1 VAAGASTEIL
11 EPLFQRGAADVALV
25 FPADFASRLRSAAP
39 TPLLIATDA
48 SDPNTGTTMQAY
60 TRAVIAAQEAE
71 WSSAVPR
78 IAIETRMRFN
88 PTLESVNLFVPGLI
102 ALVLTLVSA
111 LMTAISLSREKER
124 GTLEVLFV
132 SPLRPW
138 QIIVGKVLPY
148 LVLAFANVVTALLAA
163 WVVFRVPFRGSLALL
178 LVASTVFSIISLGI
192 GVLIAARTTSQRAA
206 MLGTLLGT
214 MLPSTLLSGM
224 VFPIASMPAPL
235 VVISNIVPARWFI
248 VVARGVMLKGVGVTY
263 LWRELL
269 VLGVMMLVLLIL
281 ATRSFKPRLA

>member
-1 VAAGASTEIL
+1 
-11 EPLFQRGAADVALV
+11 
-25 FPADFASRLRSAAP
+25 
-39 TPLLIATDA
+39 
-48 SDPNTGTTMQAY
+48 
-60 TRAVIAAQEAE
+60 
-71 WSSAVPR
+71 
-78 IAIETRMRFN
+78 
-88 PTLESVNLFVPGLI
+88 
-102 ALVLTLVSA
+102 
-111 LMTAISLSREKER
+111 
-124 GTLEVLFV
+124 
-132 SPLRPW
+132 
-138 QIIVGKVLPY
+138 
-148 LVLAFANVVTALLAA
+148 
-163 WVVFRVPFRGSLALL
+163 
-178 LVASTVFSIISLGI
+178 
-192 GVLIAARTTSQRAA
+192 